1 MRKHRILAGIL
12 AVALVLSL
20 GGVNISAATG
30 SPMTNAAEVPVP
42 EGYCEQDYLKMYAFL
57 EIADADGVK
66 NGTKLNKNYD
76 PMDPTTWGTTN
87 ENYDPEDPMT
97 WGAGQNITW
106 DEVTTGEGED
116 EVTVRYLWIF
126 NAPASDLCGPL
137 DLSGCKFLQE
147 VYVQNNALTQVNVSD
162 SAIWELDCSGNRLT
176 ELNVSGCGYLMNLVC
191 GNNQLTALELADC
204 RRLATVDCSGN
215 QLTALN
221 LSATNALMTLNCE
234 NNRLSTLTFNSTGYP
249 IHVDCSGN
257 QLTEL
262 NTDTMQ
268 FTRYLDCSDN
278 QLTSLN
284 VRNCSMLETFSCQ
297 GNKLKEL
304 NFSSSGKYRALS
316 LTAIGGG
323 YVSYAMERKEDGA
336 TTYTVVAT
344 PVEGSVFQGWYTNRN
359 CTTLVTTNSTIDV
372 TEIAPA
378 DAKDYYA
385 KFDEGG
391 GEVEVPKGY
400 NVNDYL
406 KLRTFLEQTDEE
418 GVKNGFK
425 LNENYTPDDVTT
437 WGVYDEEVPY
447 WNSITWQDV
456 NGELRITVINFYDSD
471 LSGELDL
478 SDCTALERLDC
489 GLNNLIKLNVA
500 NATSLVTLDCNTNQ
514 LVSLNVSGC
523 VRLGGL
529 FSKDNQLTSLDVS
542 VCTELGQLDCGNNQ
556 LASLDLSNNS
566 SITWL
571 FVELNQLTA
580 LDVSNLT
587 QLTLLNCTDN
597 QLNSLDVSKCTNL
610 SMLYCSRNPLG
621 KLDVTKNTALSTL
634 WCLDNELTQLDVRS
648 CTGLMN
654 FICDGNRLTELDV
667 TRNTKLSTL
676 GCSGNLLGKIDVTPL
691 ESLQNFYCNDAGLT
705 ELDLS
710 KNSYLKY
717 LQCKDNQLTSLDLS
731 GNTILSSL
739 DCSNNQLTALDL
751 SNNTGLLKL
760 LCNGNPLSEIDV
772 THNVGLWELDVRDT
786 QITSLDLSQNIALY
800 GVSTDTVLK
809 ELDVTATEYIPVNR
823 LAAVG
828 NGFVGITA
836 STSKLG
842 WTYVLTAAAEEG
854 AKFTG
859 WYSDKECTKLI
870 TADETVTI
878 TVFDGYEEL
887 EAQDY
892 YAKFEGESVH
902 EHTPGAPVRE
912 KEVPATCTEDG
923 SYDEV
928 VYCTVCKE
936 EISRVSKTIPALG
949 HDFSVKG
956 ETVAP
961 TETEEGYTI
970 YQCSRCD
977 ATEHRDIVPATGHKC
992 PSQAFADLDTAQ
1004 WYHEYTDYVIGNNL
1018 MNGMGNHRFAPNGT
1032 TTRAMLVTTL
1042 YRLADSPE
1050 VGEGATF
1057 TDVAEG
1063 AWYADAIAWAQDVG
1077 IAKGITETRFA
1088 PNSNVTREQAA
1099 TFLYRFVT
1107 EYLKIESAESTDL
1120 SMYKDADKIS
1130 SYAKTAVAWATA
1142 KNLFEGFPNGTLQ
1155 PKDTLTRAQL
1165 AKLMTI
1171 LDQNF

>member
-12 AVALVLSL
+12 ALALVLSL

-30 SPMTNAAEVPVP
+30 SPMTDAAEVSVP
-42 EGYCEQDYLKMYAFL
+42 EGYCEQDYLKLYAFL
-57 EIADADGVK
+57 EMADANGVK
-66 NGTKLNKNYD
+66 NGTKLNENYD
-76 PMDPTTWGTTN
+76 PTDPTTWGTTN
-87 ENYDPEDPMT
+87 ENYDPEDPLT
-97 WGAGQNITW
+97 WGTGQNITW
-106 DEVTTGEGED
+106 QEVTTGEGED

-126 NAPASDLCGPL
+126 NAPASGLCGQL
-137 DLSGCKFLQE
+137 DLSGCKELQE
-147 VYVQNNALTQVNVSD
+147 VYVQNNTLTRVNVSD
-162 SAIWELDCSGNRLT
+162 SAIWKLDCSDNRLT
-176 ELNVSGCGYLMNLVC
+176 ELNVSGCGVLMNLVC

-204 RRLATVDCSGN
+204 NRLAIVDCSGN
-215 QLTALN
+215 QLTALDF
-221 LSATNALMTLNCE
+221 SATNALATLNCE
-234 NNRLSTLTFNSTGYP
+234 NNRLSVLTFNSMGYP
-249 IHVDCSGN
+249 THVDCSGN
-257 QLTEL
+257 QLTDL
-262 NTDTMQ
+262 ITDSMQ
-268 FTRYLDCSDN
+268 FTRDLDCSDN
-278 QLTSLN
+278 LLTRLN
-284 VRNCSMLETFSCQ
+284 VRNCGMLETFSCQ
-297 GNKLKEL
+297 GNQLMEL
-304 NFSSSGKYRALS
+304 NLSASGKHHALS
-316 LTAIGGG
+316 LTAIGEG
-323 YVSYAMERKEDGA
+323 YVGYAMERKEDGA
-336 TTYTVVAT
+336 TTYTAVAT
-344 PVEGSVFQGWYTNRN
+344 PVEGSVFQGWYTNRD

-378 DAKDYYA
+378 DARNYYA

-391 GEVEVPKGY
+391 GEIEVPKGY

-425 LNENYTPDDVTT
+425 LNEDYTPDDVTT
-437 WGVYDEEVPY
+437 WGVYDEETPY
-447 WNSITWQDV
+447 WNTITWQDV
-456 NGELRITVINFYDSD
+456 NGELRITAINFYDSD

-478 SDCTALERLDC
+478 SDCTALEQLDC
-489 GLNNLIKLNVA
+489 GYNNLLKLNAA

-523 VRLGGL
+523 VNLWGL
-529 FSKDNQLTSLDVS
+529 FANDNQLTSLDVS
-542 VCTELGQLDCGNNQ
+542 GCTELGQLDCESNQ
-556 LASLDLSNNS
+556 LTSLDLSNS
-566 SITWL
+566 SGITWL
-571 FVELNQLTA
+571 FVGLNQLTA

-587 QLTLLNCTDN
+587 QLALLSCTDN
-597 QLNSLDVSKCTNL
+597 QLNSLDVSKCTGL
-610 SMLYCSRNPLG
+610 SILYCSRNPLG
-621 KLDVTKNTALSTL
+621 KLDVSKNTQLQTL
-634 WCLDNELTQLDVRS
+634 WCLDNGLTQLDVRK
-648 CTGLMN
+648 CTGLMS
-654 FICDGNRLTELDV
+654 FICDGNQLTELDV

-676 GCSGNLLGKIDVTPL
+676 GCSGNPLGKIDVTLL

-710 KNSYLKY
+710 KNINLKY

-731 GNTILSSL
+731 RNIILSSL
-739 DCSNNQLTALDL
+739 DCGNNQLTALDL
-751 SNNTGLLKL
+751 SNNTGLLDL

-772 THNVGLWELDVRDT
+772 TPHVQLWEVDVRDT
-786 QITSLDLSQNIALY
+786 QITSLDLSQNTALY

-809 ELDVTATEYIPVNR
+809 ELDVTTAENMPVNR

-842 WTYVLTAAAEEG
+842 WTYVLTAAAQEG

-870 TADETVTI
+870 AADETI
-878 TVFDGYEEL
+878 TFNGGEEQK
-887 EAQDY
+887 AQDY
-892 YAKFEGESVH
+892 YAKFEGGSVH

-970 YQCSRCD
+970 YHCSRCD

-992 PSQAFADLDTAQ
+992 PSQAFADLDTTQ

-1050 VGEGATF
+1050 AGEGSTF

-1107 EYLKIESAESTDL
+1107 EYLKVESAESADL

-1165 AKLMTI
+1165 AKLLTI

>member
-12 AVALVLSL
+12 ALALVLSL

-30 SPMTNAAEVPVP
+30 SPMTDAAEVSVP
-42 EGYCEQDYLKMYAFL
+42 EGYCEQDYLKLYAFL
-57 EIADADGVK
+57 EMADANGVK
-66 NGTKLNKNYD
+66 NGTKLNENYD
-76 PMDPTTWGTTN
+76 PTDPTTWGTTN
-87 ENYDPEDPMT
+87 ENYDPEDPLT
-97 WGAGQNITW
+97 WGTGQNITW
-106 DEVTTGEGED
+106 QEVTTGEGED

-126 NAPASDLCGPL
+126 NAPASGLCGQL
-137 DLSGCKFLQE
+137 DLSGCKELQE
-147 VYVQNNALTQVNVSD
+147 VYVQNNTLTRVNVSD
-162 SAIWELDCSGNRLT
+162 SAIWKLDCSDNRLT
-176 ELNVSGCGYLMNLVC
+176 ELNVSGCGVLMNLVC

-204 RRLATVDCSGN
+204 NRLAIVDCSGN
-215 QLTALN
+215 QLTALDF
-221 LSATNALMTLNCE
+221 SATNALATLNCE
-234 NNRLSTLTFNSTGYP
+234 NNRLSVLTFNSMGYP
-249 IHVDCSGN
+249 THVDCSGN
-257 QLTEL
+257 QLTDL
-262 NTDTMQ
+262 ITDSMQ
-268 FTRYLDCSDN
+268 FTRDLDCSDN
-278 QLTSLN
+278 LLTRLN
-284 VRNCSMLETFSCQ
+284 VRNCGMLETFSCQ
-297 GNKLKEL
+297 GNQLMEL
-304 NFSSSGKYRALS
+304 NLSASGKHHALS
-316 LTAIGGG
+316 LTAIGEG
-323 YVSYAMERKEDGA
+323 YVGYAMERKEDGA
-336 TTYTVVAT
+336 TTYTAVAT
-344 PVEGSVFQGWYTNRN
+344 PVEGSVFQGWYTNRD

-378 DAKDYYA
+378 DARNYYA

-391 GEVEVPKGY
+391 GEIEVPKGY

-406 KLRTFLEQTDEE
+406 KLRTVLEQTDEE

-425 LNENYTPDDVTT
+425 LNEDYTPDDVTT
-437 WGVYDEEVPY
+437 WGVYDEETPY
-447 WNSITWQDV
+447 WNTITWQDV
-456 NGELRITVINFYDSD
+456 NGELRITAINFYDSD

-478 SDCTALERLDC
+478 SDCTALEQLDC
-489 GLNNLIKLNVA
+489 GYNNLLKLNAA

-523 VRLGGL
+523 VNLWGL
-529 FSKDNQLTSLDVS
+529 FANDNQLTSLDVS
-542 VCTELGQLDCGNNQ
+542 GCTELGQLDCESNQ
-556 LASLDLSNNS
+556 LTSLDLSNS
-566 SITWL
+566 SGITWL
-571 FVELNQLTA
+571 FVGLNQLTA

-587 QLTLLNCTDN
+587 QLALLSCTDN
-597 QLNSLDVSKCTNL
+597 QLNSLDVSKCTGL
-610 SMLYCSRNPLG
+610 SILYCSRNPLG
-621 KLDVTKNTALSTL
+621 KLDVSKNTQLQTL
-634 WCLDNELTQLDVRS
+634 WCLDNGLTQLDVRK
-648 CTGLMN
+648 CTGLMS
-654 FICDGNRLTELDV
+654 FICDGNQLTELDV

-676 GCSGNLLGKIDVTPL
+676 GCSGNPLGKIDVTLL

-710 KNSYLKY
+710 KNINLKY

-731 GNTILSSL
+731 RNIILSSL
-739 DCSNNQLTALDL
+739 DCGNNQLTALDL

-786 QITSLDLSQNIALY
+786 QITSLDLSQNTALY

-842 WTYVLTAAAEEG
+842 WTYVLTAAAGEG

-870 TADETVTI
+870 TADETVT
-878 TVFDGYEEL
+878 FNGGEEQK
-887 EAQDY
+887 AQDY
-892 YAKFEGESVH
+892 YAKFEGGSVH

-970 YQCSRCD
+970 YHCSRCD

-992 PSQAFADLDTAQ
+992 PSQAFADLDTTQ

-1050 VGEGATF
+1050 AGEGSTF

-1107 EYLKIESAESTDL
+1107 EYLKVESAESADL

-1165 AKLMTI
+1165 AKLLTI

>member
-1 MRKHRILAGIL
+1 M
-12 AVALVLSL
+12 
-20 GGVNISAATG
+20 
-30 SPMTNAAEVPVP
+30 
-42 EGYCEQDYLKMYAFL
+42 
-57 EIADADGVK
+57 
-66 NGTKLNKNYD
+66 
-76 PMDPTTWGTTN
+76 
-87 ENYDPEDPMT
+87 
-97 WGAGQNITW
+97 
-106 DEVTTGEGED
+106 
-116 EVTVRYLWIF
+116 
-126 NAPASDLCGPL
+126 
-137 DLSGCKFLQE
+137 
-147 VYVQNNALTQVNVSD
+147 
-162 SAIWELDCSGNRLT
+162 
-176 ELNVSGCGYLMNLVC
+176 
-191 GNNQLTALELADC
+191 TALDF
-204 RRLATVDCSGN
+204 
-215 QLTALN
+215 
-221 LSATNALMTLNCE
+221 SATNALATLNCE
-234 NNRLSTLTFNSTGYP
+234 NNRLSVLTFNSMGYP
-249 IHVDCSGN
+249 THVDCSGN
-257 QLTEL
+257 QLTDL
-262 NTDTMQ
+262 ITDSMQ
-268 FTRYLDCSDN
+268 FTRDLDCSDN
-278 QLTSLN
+278 LLTRLN
-284 VRNCSMLETFSCQ
+284 VRNCGMLETFSCQ
-297 GNKLKEL
+297 GNQLMEL
-304 NFSSSGKYRALS
+304 NLSASGKHHALS
-316 LTAIGGG
+316 LTAIGEG
-323 YVSYAMERKEDGA
+323 YVGYAMERKEDGA
-336 TTYTVVAT
+336 TTYTAVAT
-344 PVEGSVFQGWYTNRN
+344 PVEGSVFQGWYTNRD

-378 DAKDYYA
+378 DARNYYA

-391 GEVEVPKGY
+391 GEIEVPKGY

-425 LNENYTPDDVTT
+425 LNEDYTPDDVTT
-437 WGVYDEEVPY
+437 WGVYDEETPY
-447 WNSITWQDV
+447 WNTITWQDV
-456 NGELRITVINFYDSD
+456 NGELRITAINFYDSD

-478 SDCTALERLDC
+478 SDCTALEQLDC
-489 GLNNLIKLNVA
+489 GYNNLLKLNAA

-523 VRLGGL
+523 VNLWGL
-529 FSKDNQLTSLDVS
+529 FANDNQLTSLDVS
-542 VCTELGQLDCGNNQ
+542 GCTELGQLDCESNQ
-556 LASLDLSNNS
+556 LTSLDLSNS
-566 SITWL
+566 SGITWL
-571 FVELNQLTA
+571 FVGLNQLTA

-587 QLTLLNCTDN
+587 QLALLSCTDN
-597 QLNSLDVSKCTNL
+597 QLNSLDVSKCTGL
-610 SMLYCSRNPLG
+610 SILYCSRNPLG
-621 KLDVTKNTALSTL
+621 KLDVSKNTQLQTL
-634 WCLDNELTQLDVRS
+634 WCLDNGLTQLDVRK
-648 CTGLMN
+648 CTGLMS
-654 FICDGNRLTELDV
+654 FICDGNQLTELDV

-731 GNTILSSL
+731 HNTILSSL
-739 DCSNNQLTALDL
+739 DCGNNQLTALDL

-786 QITSLDLSQNIALY
+786 QITSLDLSQNTALY

-809 ELDVTATEYIPVNR
+809 ELDVTTAENMPVNR

-828 NGFVGITA
+828 NGFVGIT
-836 STSKLG
+836 STDGEFG
-842 WTYVLTAAAEEG
+842 WSYVLTAAAQEG

-870 TADETVTI
+870 AADETI
-878 TVFDGYEEL
+878 TFNGGEEQK
-887 EAQDY
+887 AQDY
-892 YAKFEGESVH
+892 YAKFEGGSVH

-970 YQCSRCD
+970 YHCSRCD

-992 PSQAFADLDTAQ
+992 PSQAFADLDTTQ

-1050 VGEGATF
+1050 AGEGSTF

-1165 AKLMTI
+1165 AKLLTI

>member
-12 AVALVLSL
+12 ALALVLSL

-30 SPMTNAAEVPVP
+30 SPMTDAAEVSVP
-42 EGYCEQDYLKMYAFL
+42 EGYCEQDYLKLYAFL
-57 EIADADGVK
+57 EMADANGVK
-66 NGTKLNKNYD
+66 NGTKLNENYD
-76 PMDPTTWGTTN
+76 PTDPTTWGTTN
-87 ENYDPEDPMT
+87 ENYDPEDPLT
-97 WGAGQNITW
+97 WGTGQNITW
-106 DEVTTGEGED
+106 QEVTTGEGED

-126 NAPASDLCGPL
+126 NAPASGLCGQL
-137 DLSGCKFLQE
+137 DLSGCKELQE
-147 VYVQNNALTQVNVSD
+147 VYVQNNTLTRVNVSD
-162 SAIWELDCSGNRLT
+162 SAIWKLDCSDNRLT
-176 ELNVSGCGYLMNLVC
+176 ELNVSGCGVLMNLVC

-204 RRLATVDCSGN
+204 NRLAIVDCSGN
-215 QLTALN
+215 QLTALDF
-221 LSATNALMTLNCE
+221 SATNALATLNCE
-234 NNRLSTLTFNSTGYP
+234 NNRLSVLTFNSMGYP
-249 IHVDCSGN
+249 THVDCSGN
-257 QLTEL
+257 QLTDL
-262 NTDTMQ
+262 ITDSMQ
-268 FTRYLDCSDN
+268 FTRDLDCSDN
-278 QLTSLN
+278 LLTRLN
-284 VRNCSMLETFSCQ
+284 VRNCGMLETFSCQ
-297 GNKLKEL
+297 GNQLMEL
-304 NFSSSGKYRALS
+304 NLSASGKHHALS
-316 LTAIGGG
+316 LTAIGEG
-323 YVSYAMERKEDGA
+323 YVGYAMERKEDGA
-336 TTYTVVAT
+336 TTYTAVAT
-344 PVEGSVFQGWYTNRN
+344 PVEGSVFQGWYTNRD

-378 DAKDYYA
+378 DARNYYA

-391 GEVEVPKGY
+391 GEIEVPKGY

-425 LNENYTPDDVTT
+425 LNEDYTPDDVTT
-437 WGVYDEEVPY
+437 WGVYDEETPY
-447 WNSITWQDV
+447 WNTITWQDV
-456 NGELRITVINFYDSD
+456 NGELRITAINFYDSD

-478 SDCTALERLDC
+478 SDCTALEQLDC
-489 GLNNLIKLNVA
+489 GYNNLLKLNAA

-523 VRLGGL
+523 VNLWGL
-529 FSKDNQLTSLDVS
+529 FANDNQLTSLDVS
-542 VCTELGQLDCGNNQ
+542 GCTELGQLDCESNQ
-556 LASLDLSNNS
+556 LTSLDLSNS
-566 SITWL
+566 SGITWL
-571 FVELNQLTA
+571 FVGLNQLTA

-587 QLTLLNCTDN
+587 QLALLSCTDN
-597 QLNSLDVSKCTNL
+597 QLNSLDVSKCTGL
-610 SMLYCSRNPLG
+610 SILYCSRNPLG
-621 KLDVTKNTALSTL
+621 KLDVSKNTQLQTL
-634 WCLDNELTQLDVRS
+634 WCLDNGLTQLDVRK
-648 CTGLMN
+648 CTGLMS
-654 FICDGNRLTELDV
+654 FICDGNQLTELDV

-731 GNTILSSL
+731 RNIILSSL
-739 DCSNNQLTALDL
+739 DCGNNQLTALDL

-786 QITSLDLSQNIALY
+786 QITSLDLSQNTALY

-842 WTYVLTAAAEEG
+842 WTYVLTAAAGEG

-887 EAQDY
+887 ESQDY
-892 YAKFEGESVH
+892 YAKFEGGSVH

-970 YQCSRCD
+970 YHCSRCD

-992 PSQAFADLDTAQ
+992 PSQAFADLDTTQ

-1050 VGEGATF
+1050 AGEGSTF

-1107 EYLKIESAESTDL
+1107 EYLKVESAESADL

-1165 AKLMTI
+1165 AKLLTI

>member
-12 AVALVLSL
+12 ALALVLSL

-30 SPMTNAAEVPVP
+30 SPMTDAAEVSVP
-42 EGYCEQDYLKMYAFL
+42 EGYCEQDYLKLYAFL
-57 EIADADGVK
+57 EMADANGVK
-66 NGTKLNKNYD
+66 NGTKLNENYD
-76 PMDPTTWGTTN
+76 PTDPTTWGTTN
-87 ENYDPEDPMT
+87 ENYDPEDPLT
-97 WGAGQNITW
+97 WGTGQNITW
-106 DEVTTGEGED
+106 QEVTTGEGED

-126 NAPASDLCGPL
+126 NAPASGLCGQL
-137 DLSGCKFLQE
+137 DLSGCKELQE
-147 VYVQNNALTQVNVSD
+147 VYVQNNTLTRVNVSD
-162 SAIWELDCSGNRLT
+162 SAIWKLDCSDNRLT
-176 ELNVSGCGYLMNLVC
+176 ELNVSGCGVLMNLVC

-204 RRLATVDCSGN
+204 NRLAIVDCSGN
-215 QLTALN
+215 QLTALDF
-221 LSATNALMTLNCE
+221 SATNALATLNCE
-234 NNRLSTLTFNSTGYP
+234 NNRLSVLTFNSMGYP
-249 IHVDCSGN
+249 THVDCSGN
-257 QLTEL
+257 QLTDL
-262 NTDTMQ
+262 ITDSMQ
-268 FTRYLDCSDN
+268 FTRDLDCSDN
-278 QLTSLN
+278 LLTRLN
-284 VRNCSMLETFSCQ
+284 VRNCGMLETFSCQ
-297 GNKLKEL
+297 GNQLMEL
-304 NFSSSGKYRALS
+304 NLSASGKHHALS
-316 LTAIGGG
+316 LTAIGEG
-323 YVSYAMERKEDGA
+323 YVGYAMERKEDGA
-336 TTYTVVAT
+336 TTYTAVAT
-344 PVEGSVFQGWYTNRN
+344 PVEGSVFQGWYTNRD

-378 DAKDYYA
+378 DARNYYA

-391 GEVEVPKGY
+391 GEIEVPKGY

-425 LNENYTPDDVTT
+425 LNEDYTPDDVTT
-437 WGVYDEEVPY
+437 WGVYDEETPY
-447 WNSITWQDV
+447 WNTITWQDV
-456 NGELRITVINFYDSD
+456 NGELRITAINFYDSD

-478 SDCTALERLDC
+478 SDCTALEQLDC
-489 GLNNLIKLNVA
+489 GYNNLLKLNAA

-523 VRLGGL
+523 VNLWGL
-529 FSKDNQLTSLDVS
+529 FANDNQLTSLDVS
-542 VCTELGQLDCGNNQ
+542 GCTELGQLDCESNQ
-556 LASLDLSNNS
+556 LTSLDLSNS
-566 SITWL
+566 SGITWL
-571 FVELNQLTA
+571 FVGLNQLTA

-587 QLTLLNCTDN
+587 QLALLSCTDN
-597 QLNSLDVSKCTNL
+597 QLNSLDVSKCTGL
-610 SMLYCSRNPLG
+610 SILYCSRNPLG
-621 KLDVTKNTALSTL
+621 KLDVSKNTQLQTL
-634 WCLDNELTQLDVRS
+634 WCLDNGLTQLDVRK
-648 CTGLMN
+648 CTGLMS
-654 FICDGNRLTELDV
+654 FICDGNQLTELDV

-731 GNTILSSL
+731 HNTILSSL
-739 DCSNNQLTALDL
+739 DCGNNQLTALDL
-751 SNNTGLLKL
+751 SNNTGLLDL

-772 THNVGLWELDVRDT
+772 TPHVQLWEVDVRDT
-786 QITSLDLSQNIALY
+786 QITSLDLSQNTALY

-809 ELDVTATEYIPVNR
+809 ELDVTTAENMPVNR

-828 NGFVGITA
+828 NGFVGIT
-836 STSKLG
+836 STDGEFG
-842 WTYVLTAAAEEG
+842 WSYVLTAAAQEG

-870 TADETVTI
+870 AADETI
-878 TVFDGYEEL
+878 TFNGGEEQK
-887 EAQDY
+887 AQDY
-892 YAKFEGESVH
+892 YAKFEGGSVH

-970 YQCSRCD
+970 YHCSRCD

-992 PSQAFADLDTAQ
+992 PSQAFADLDTTQ

-1050 VGEGATF
+1050 AGEGSTF

-1107 EYLKIESAESTDL
+1107 EYLKVESAESADL

-1165 AKLMTI
+1165 AKLLTI

>member
-437 WGVYDEEVPY
+437 WGVYDEETPY

-542 VCTELGQLDCGNNQ
+542 GCTELGQLD
-556 LASLDLSNNS
+556 
-566 SITWL
+566 
-571 FVELNQLTA
+571 
-580 LDVSNLT
+580 
-587 QLTLLNCTDN
+587 
-597 QLNSLDVSKCTNL
+597 
-610 SMLYCSRNPLG
+610 
-621 KLDVTKNTALSTL
+621 
-634 WCLDNELTQLDVRS
+634 
-648 CTGLMN
+648 
-654 FICDGNRLTELDV
+654 
-667 TRNTKLSTL
+667 
-676 GCSGNLLGKIDVTPL
+676 
-691 ESLQNFYCNDAGLT
+691 
-705 ELDLS
+705 
-710 KNSYLKY
+710 
-717 LQCKDNQLTSLDLS
+717 
-731 GNTILSSL
+731 
-739 DCSNNQLTALDL
+739 
-751 SNNTGLLKL
+751 
-760 LCNGNPLSEIDV
+760 
-772 THNVGLWELDVRDT
+772 
-786 QITSLDLSQNIALY
+786 
-800 GVSTDTVLK
+800 
-809 ELDVTATEYIPVNR
+809 
-823 LAAVG
+823 
-828 NGFVGITA
+828 
-836 STSKLG
+836 
-842 WTYVLTAAAEEG
+842 
-854 AKFTG
+854 
-859 WYSDKECTKLI
+859 
-870 TADETVTI
+870 
-878 TVFDGYEEL
+878 
-887 EAQDY
+887 
-892 YAKFEGESVH
+892 
-902 EHTPGAPVRE
+902 
-912 KEVPATCTEDG
+912 
-923 SYDEV
+923 
-928 VYCTVCKE
+928 
-936 EISRVSKTIPALG
+936 
-949 HDFSVKG
+949 
-956 ETVAP
+956 
-961 TETEEGYTI
+961 
-970 YQCSRCD
+970 
-977 ATEHRDIVPATGHKC
+977 
-992 PSQAFADLDTAQ
+992 
-1004 WYHEYTDYVIGNNL
+1004 
-1018 MNGMGNHRFAPNGT
+1018 
-1032 TTRAMLVTTL
+1032 
-1042 YRLADSPE
+1042 
-1050 VGEGATF
+1050 
-1057 TDVAEG
+1057 
-1063 AWYADAIAWAQDVG
+1063 
-1077 IAKGITETRFA
+1077 
-1088 PNSNVTREQAA
+1088 
-1099 TFLYRFVT
+1099 
-1107 EYLKIESAESTDL
+1107 
-1120 SMYKDADKIS
+1120 
-1130 SYAKTAVAWATA
+1130 
-1142 KNLFEGFPNGTLQ
+1142 
-1155 PKDTLTRAQL
+1155 
-1165 AKLMTI
+1165 
-1171 LDQNF
+1171 

>member
-12 AVALVLSL
+12 ALALVLSL

-30 SPMTNAAEVPVP
+30 SPMTDAAEVSVP
-42 EGYCEQDYLKMYAFL
+42 EGYCEQDYLKLYAFL
-57 EIADADGVK
+57 EMADANGVK
-66 NGTKLNKNYD
+66 NGTKLNENYD
-76 PMDPTTWGTTN
+76 PTDPTTWGTTN
-87 ENYDPEDPMT
+87 ENYDPEDPLT
-97 WGAGQNITW
+97 WGTGQNITW
-106 DEVTTGEGED
+106 QEVTTGEGED

-126 NAPASDLCGPL
+126 NAPASGLCGQL
-137 DLSGCKFLQE
+137 DLSGCKELQE
-147 VYVQNNALTQVNVSD
+147 VYVQNNTLTRVNVSD
-162 SAIWELDCSGNRLT
+162 SAIWKLDCSDNRLT
-176 ELNVSGCGYLMNLVC
+176 ELNVSGCGVLMNLVC

-204 RRLATVDCSGN
+204 NRLAIVDCSGN
-215 QLTALN
+215 QLTALDF
-221 LSATNALMTLNCE
+221 SATNALATLNCE
-234 NNRLSTLTFNSTGYP
+234 NNRLSVLTFNSMGYP
-249 IHVDCSGN
+249 THVDCSGN
-257 QLTEL
+257 QLTDL
-262 NTDTMQ
+262 ITDSMQ
-268 FTRYLDCSDN
+268 FTRDLDCSDN
-278 QLTSLN
+278 LLTRLN
-284 VRNCSMLETFSCQ
+284 VRNCGMLETFSCQ
-297 GNKLKEL
+297 GNQLMEL
-304 NFSSSGKYRALS
+304 NLSASGKHHALS
-316 LTAIGGG
+316 LTAIGEG
-323 YVSYAMERKEDGA
+323 YVGYAMERKEDGA
-336 TTYTVVAT
+336 TTYTAVAT
-344 PVEGSVFQGWYTNRN
+344 PVEGSVFQGWYTNRD

-378 DAKDYYA
+378 DARNYYA

-391 GEVEVPKGY
+391 GEIEVPKGY

-425 LNENYTPDDVTT
+425 LNEDYTPDDVTT
-437 WGVYDEEVPY
+437 WGVYDEETPY
-447 WNSITWQDV
+447 WNTITWQDV
-456 NGELRITVINFYDSD
+456 NGELRITAINFYDSD

-478 SDCTALERLDC
+478 SDCTALEQLDC
-489 GLNNLIKLNVA
+489 GYNNLLKLNAA

-523 VRLGGL
+523 VNLWGL
-529 FSKDNQLTSLDVS
+529 FANDNQLTSLDVS
-542 VCTELGQLDCGNNQ
+542 GCTELGQLDCESNQ
-556 LASLDLSNNS
+556 LTSLDLSNS
-566 SITWL
+566 SGITWL
-571 FVELNQLTA
+571 FVGLNQLTA

-587 QLTLLNCTDN
+587 QLALLSCTDN
-597 QLNSLDVSKCTNL
+597 QLNSLDVSKCTGL
-610 SMLYCSRNPLG
+610 SILYCSRNPLG
-621 KLDVTKNTALSTL
+621 KLDVSKNTQLQTL
-634 WCLDNELTQLDVRS
+634 WCLDNGLTQLDVRK
-648 CTGLMN
+648 CTGLMS
-654 FICDGNRLTELDV
+654 FICDGNQLTELDV

-731 GNTILSSL
+731 HNTILSSL
-739 DCSNNQLTALDL
+739 DCGNNQLTALDL

-786 QITSLDLSQNIALY
+786 QITSLDLSQNTALY

-809 ELDVTATEYIPVNR
+809 ELDVTTAENMPVNR

-828 NGFVGITA
+828 NGFVGIT
-836 STSKLG
+836 STDGEFG
-842 WTYVLTAAAEEG
+842 WSYVLTAAAQEG

-870 TADETVTI
+870 AADETI
-878 TVFDGYEEL
+878 TFNGGEEQK
-887 EAQDY
+887 AQDY
-892 YAKFEGESVH
+892 YAKFEGGSVH

-970 YQCSRCD
+970 YHCSRCD

-992 PSQAFADLDTAQ
+992 PSQAFADLDTTQ

-1050 VGEGATF
+1050 AGEGSTF

-1107 EYLKIESAESTDL
+1107 EYLKVESAESADL

-1165 AKLMTI
+1165 AKLLTI

>member
-12 AVALVLSL
+12 ALALVLSL

-30 SPMTNAAEVPVP
+30 SPMTDAAEVSVP
-42 EGYCEQDYLKMYAFL
+42 EGYCEQDYLKLYAFL
-57 EIADADGVK
+57 EMADANGVK
-66 NGTKLNKNYD
+66 NGTKLNENYD
-76 PMDPTTWGTTN
+76 PTDPTTWGTTN
-87 ENYDPEDPMT
+87 ENYDPEDPLT
-97 WGAGQNITW
+97 WGTGQNITW
-106 DEVTTGEGED
+106 QEVTTGEGED

-126 NAPASDLCGPL
+126 NAPASGLCGQL
-137 DLSGCKFLQE
+137 DLSGCKELQE
-147 VYVQNNALTQVNVSD
+147 VYVQNNTLTRVNVSD
-162 SAIWELDCSGNRLT
+162 SAIWKLDCSDNRLT
-176 ELNVSGCGYLMNLVC
+176 ELNVSGCGVLMNLVC

-204 RRLATVDCSGN
+204 NRLAIVDCSGN
-215 QLTALN
+215 QLTALDF
-221 LSATNALMTLNCE
+221 SATNALATLNCE
-234 NNRLSTLTFNSTGYP
+234 NNRLSVLTFNSMGYP
-249 IHVDCSGN
+249 THVDCSGN
-257 QLTEL
+257 QLTDL
-262 NTDTMQ
+262 ITDSMQ
-268 FTRYLDCSDN
+268 FTRDLDCSDN
-278 QLTSLN
+278 LLTRLN
-284 VRNCSMLETFSCQ
+284 VRNCGMLETFSCQ
-297 GNKLKEL
+297 GNQLMEL
-304 NFSSSGKYRALS
+304 NLSASGKHHALS
-316 LTAIGGG
+316 LTAIGEG
-323 YVSYAMERKEDGA
+323 YVGYAMERKEDGA
-336 TTYTVVAT
+336 TTYTAVAT
-344 PVEGSVFQGWYTNRN
+344 PVEGSVFQGWYTNRD

-378 DAKDYYA
+378 DARNYYA

-391 GEVEVPKGY
+391 GEIEVPKGY

-425 LNENYTPDDVTT
+425 LNEDYTPDDVTT
-437 WGVYDEEVPY
+437 WGVYDEETPY
-447 WNSITWQDV
+447 WNTITWQDV
-456 NGELRITVINFYDSD
+456 NGELRITAINFYDSD

-478 SDCTALERLDC
+478 SDCTALEQLDC
-489 GLNNLIKLNVA
+489 GYNNLLKLNAA

-523 VRLGGL
+523 VNLWGL
-529 FSKDNQLTSLDVS
+529 FANDNQLTSLDVS
-542 VCTELGQLDCGNNQ
+542 GCTELGQLDCESNQ
-556 LASLDLSNNS
+556 LTSLDLSNS
-566 SITWL
+566 SGITWL
-571 FVELNQLTA
+571 FVGLNQLTA

-587 QLTLLNCTDN
+587 QLALLSCTDN
-597 QLNSLDVSKCTNL
+597 QLNSLDVSKCTGL
-610 SMLYCSRNPLG
+610 SILYCSRNPLG
-621 KLDVTKNTALSTL
+621 KLDVSKNTQLQTL
-634 WCLDNELTQLDVRS
+634 WCLDNGLTQLDVRK
-648 CTGLMN
+648 CTGLMS
-654 FICDGNRLTELDV
+654 FICDGNQLTELDV

-676 GCSGNLLGKIDVTPL
+676 GCSGNPLGKIDVTLL

-731 GNTILSSL
+731 HNTILSSL
-739 DCSNNQLTALDL
+739 DCGNNQLTALDL
-751 SNNTGLLKL
+751 SNNTGLLDL

-772 THNVGLWELDVRDT
+772 TPHVQLWEVDVRDT
-786 QITSLDLSQNIALY
+786 QITSLDLSQNTALY

-809 ELDVTATEYIPVNR
+809 ELDVTTAENMPVNR

-842 WTYVLTAAAEEG
+842 WTYVLTAAAGEG

-870 TADETVTI
+870 AADETI
-878 TVFDGYEEL
+878 TFNGGEEQK
-887 EAQDY
+887 AQDY
-892 YAKFEGESVH
+892 YAKFEGGSVH

-970 YQCSRCD
+970 YHCSRCD

-992 PSQAFADLDTAQ
+992 PSQAFADLDTTQ

-1050 VGEGATF
+1050 AGEGSTF

-1107 EYLKIESAESTDL
+1107 EYLKVESAESADL

-1165 AKLMTI
+1165 AKLLTI

>member
-12 AVALVLSL
+12 ALALVLSL

-30 SPMTNAAEVPVP
+30 SPMTDAAEVSVP
-42 EGYCEQDYLKMYAFL
+42 EGYCEQDYLKLYAFL
-57 EIADADGVK
+57 EMADANGVK
-66 NGTKLNKNYD
+66 NGTKLNENYD
-76 PMDPTTWGTTN
+76 PTDPTTWGTTN
-87 ENYDPEDPMT
+87 ENYDPEDPLT
-97 WGAGQNITW
+97 WGTGQNITW
-106 DEVTTGEGED
+106 QEVTTGEGED

-126 NAPASDLCGPL
+126 NAPASGLCGQL
-137 DLSGCKFLQE
+137 DLSGCKELQE
-147 VYVQNNALTQVNVSD
+147 VYVQNNTLTRVNVSD
-162 SAIWELDCSGNRLT
+162 SAIWKLDCSDNRLT
-176 ELNVSGCGYLMNLVC
+176 ELNVSGCGVLMNLVC

-204 RRLATVDCSGN
+204 NRLAIVDCSGN
-215 QLTALN
+215 QLTALDF
-221 LSATNALMTLNCE
+221 SATNALATLNCE
-234 NNRLSTLTFNSTGYP
+234 NNRLSVLTFNSMGYP
-249 IHVDCSGN
+249 THVDCSGN
-257 QLTEL
+257 QLTDL
-262 NTDTMQ
+262 ITDSMQ
-268 FTRYLDCSDN
+268 FTRDLDCSDN
-278 QLTSLN
+278 LLTRLN
-284 VRNCSMLETFSCQ
+284 VRNCGMLETFSCQ
-297 GNKLKEL
+297 GNQLMEL
-304 NFSSSGKYRALS
+304 NLSASGKHHALS
-316 LTAIGGG
+316 LTAIGEG
-323 YVSYAMERKEDGA
+323 YVGYAMERKEDGA
-336 TTYTVVAT
+336 TTYTAVAT
-344 PVEGSVFQGWYTNRN
+344 PVEGSVFQGWYTNRD

-378 DAKDYYA
+378 DARNYYA

-391 GEVEVPKGY
+391 GEIEVPKGY

-425 LNENYTPDDVTT
+425 LNEDYTPDDVTT
-437 WGVYDEEVPY
+437 WGVYDEETPY
-447 WNSITWQDV
+447 WNTITWQDV
-456 NGELRITVINFYDSD
+456 NGELRITAINFYDSD

-478 SDCTALERLDC
+478 SDCTALEQLDC
-489 GLNNLIKLNVA
+489 GYNNLLKLNAA

-523 VRLGGL
+523 VNLWGL
-529 FSKDNQLTSLDVS
+529 FANDNQLTSLDVS
-542 VCTELGQLDCGNNQ
+542 GCTELGQLDCESNQ
-556 LASLDLSNNS
+556 LTSLDLSNS
-566 SITWL
+566 SGITWL
-571 FVELNQLTA
+571 FVGLNQLTA

-587 QLTLLNCTDN
+587 QLALLSCTDN
-597 QLNSLDVSKCTNL
+597 QLNSLDVSKCTGL
-610 SMLYCSRNPLG
+610 SILYCSRNPLG
-621 KLDVTKNTALSTL
+621 KLDVSKNTQLQTL
-634 WCLDNELTQLDVRS
+634 WCLDNGLTQLDVRK
-648 CTGLMN
+648 CTGLMS
-654 FICDGNRLTELDV
+654 FICDGNQLTELDV

-676 GCSGNLLGKIDVTPL
+676 GCSGNPLGKIDVTLL

-731 GNTILSSL
+731 HNTILSSL
-739 DCSNNQLTALDL
+739 DCGNNQLTALDL

-786 QITSLDLSQNIALY
+786 QITSLDLSQNTALY

-809 ELDVTATEYIPVNR
+809 ELDVTTAENMPVNR

-828 NGFVGITA
+828 NGFVGIT
-836 STSKLG
+836 STDGEFG
-842 WTYVLTAAAEEG
+842 WSYVLTAAAQEG

-870 TADETVTI
+870 AADETI
-878 TVFDGYEEL
+878 TFNGGEEQK
-887 EAQDY
+887 AQDY
-892 YAKFEGESVH
+892 YAKFEGGSVH

-970 YQCSRCD
+970 YHCSRCD

-992 PSQAFADLDTAQ
+992 PSQAFADLDTTQ

-1050 VGEGATF
+1050 AGEGSTF

-1107 EYLKIESAESTDL
+1107 EYLKVESAESADL

-1165 AKLMTI
+1165 AKLLTI

>member
-12 AVALVLSL
+12 ALALVLSL

-30 SPMTNAAEVPVP
+30 SPMTDAAEVSVP
-42 EGYCEQDYLKMYAFL
+42 EGYCEQDYLKLYAFL
-57 EIADADGVK
+57 EMADANGVK
-66 NGTKLNKNYD
+66 NGTKLNENYD
-76 PMDPTTWGTTN
+76 PTDPTTWGTTN
-87 ENYDPEDPMT
+87 ENYDPEDPLT
-97 WGAGQNITW
+97 WGTGQNITW
-106 DEVTTGEGED
+106 QEVTTGEGED

-126 NAPASDLCGPL
+126 NAPASGLCGQL
-137 DLSGCKFLQE
+137 DLSGCKELQE
-147 VYVQNNALTQVNVSD
+147 VYVQNNTLTRVNVSD
-162 SAIWELDCSGNRLT
+162 SAIWKLDCSDNRLT
-176 ELNVSGCGYLMNLVC
+176 ELNVSGCGVLMNLVC

-204 RRLATVDCSGN
+204 NRLAIVDCSGN
-215 QLTALN
+215 QLTALDF
-221 LSATNALMTLNCE
+221 SATNALATLNCE
-234 NNRLSTLTFNSTGYP
+234 NNRLSVLTFNSMGYP
-249 IHVDCSGN
+249 THVDCSGN
-257 QLTEL
+257 QLTDL
-262 NTDTMQ
+262 ITDSMQ
-268 FTRYLDCSDN
+268 FTRDLDCSDN
-278 QLTSLN
+278 LLTRLN
-284 VRNCSMLETFSCQ
+284 VRNCGMLETFSCQ
-297 GNKLKEL
+297 GNQLMEL
-304 NFSSSGKYRALS
+304 NLSASGKHHALS
-316 LTAIGGG
+316 LTAIGEG
-323 YVSYAMERKEDGA
+323 YVGYAMERKEDGA
-336 TTYTVVAT
+336 TTYTAVAT
-344 PVEGSVFQGWYTNRN
+344 PVEGSVFQGWYTNRD

-378 DAKDYYA
+378 DARNYYA

-391 GEVEVPKGY
+391 GEIEVPKGY

-425 LNENYTPDDVTT
+425 LNEDYTPDDVTT
-437 WGVYDEEVPY
+437 WGVYDEETPY
-447 WNSITWQDV
+447 WNTITWQDV
-456 NGELRITVINFYDSD
+456 NGELRITAINFYDSD

-478 SDCTALERLDC
+478 SDCTALEQLDC
-489 GLNNLIKLNVA
+489 GYNNLLKLNAA

-514 LVSLNVSGC
+514 LVSLNVAGC
-523 VRLGGL
+523 VNLWGL
-529 FSKDNQLTSLDVS
+529 FANDNQLTSLDVS
-542 VCTELGQLDCGNNQ
+542 GCTELGQLDCESNQ
-556 LASLDLSNNS
+556 LTSLDLSNS
-566 SITWL
+566 SGITWL
-571 FVELNQLTA
+571 FVGLNQLTA

-587 QLTLLNCTDN
+587 QLALLSCTDN
-597 QLNSLDVSKCTNL
+597 QLNSLDVSKCTGL
-610 SMLYCSRNPLG
+610 SILYCSRNPLG
-621 KLDVTKNTALSTL
+621 KLDVSKNTQLQTL
-634 WCLDNELTQLDVRS
+634 WCLDNGLTQLDVRK
-648 CTGLMN
+648 CTGLMS
-654 FICDGNRLTELDV
+654 FICDGNQLTELDV

-676 GCSGNLLGKIDVTPL
+676 GCSGNPLGKIDVTLL

-710 KNSYLKY
+710 KNINLKY

-731 GNTILSSL
+731 RNIILSSL
-739 DCSNNQLTALDL
+739 DCGNNQLTALDL
-751 SNNTGLLKL
+751 SNNTGLLDL

-772 THNVGLWELDVRDT
+772 TPHVQLWEVDVRDT
-786 QITSLDLSQNIALY
+786 QITSLDLSQNTALY

-809 ELDVTATEYIPVNR
+809 ELDVTTAENMPVNR

-828 NGFVGITA
+828 NGFVGIT
-836 STSKLG
+836 STDGEFG
-842 WTYVLTAAAEEG
+842 WSYVLTAAAQEG

-870 TADETVTI
+870 AADETI
-878 TVFDGYEEL
+878 TFNGGEEQK
-887 EAQDY
+887 AQDY
-892 YAKFEGESVH
+892 YAKFEGGSVH

-970 YQCSRCD
+970 YHCSRCD

-992 PSQAFADLDTAQ
+992 PSQAFADLDTTQ

-1050 VGEGATF
+1050 AGEGSTF

-1107 EYLKIESAESTDL
+1107 EYLKVESAESADL

-1165 AKLMTI
+1165 AKLLTI

>member
-12 AVALVLSL
+12 ALALVLSL

-30 SPMTNAAEVPVP
+30 SPMTDAAEVSVP
-42 EGYCEQDYLKMYAFL
+42 EGYCEQDYLKLYAFL
-57 EIADADGVK
+57 EMADANGVK
-66 NGTKLNKNYD
+66 NGTKLNENYD
-76 PMDPTTWGTTN
+76 PTDPTTWGTTN
-87 ENYDPEDPMT
+87 ENYDPEDPLT
-97 WGAGQNITW
+97 WGTGQNITW
-106 DEVTTGEGED
+106 QEVTTGEGED

-126 NAPASDLCGPL
+126 NAPASGLCGQL
-137 DLSGCKFLQE
+137 DLSGCKELQE
-147 VYVQNNALTQVNVSD
+147 VYVQNNTLTRVNVSD
-162 SAIWELDCSGNRLT
+162 SAIWKLDCSDNRLT
-176 ELNVSGCGYLMNLVC
+176 ELNVSGCGVLMNLVC

-204 RRLATVDCSGN
+204 NRLAIVDCSGN
-215 QLTALN
+215 QLTALDF
-221 LSATNALMTLNCE
+221 SATNALATLNCE
-234 NNRLSTLTFNSTGYP
+234 NNRLSVLTFNSMGYP
-249 IHVDCSGN
+249 THVDCSGN
-257 QLTEL
+257 QLTDL
-262 NTDTMQ
+262 ITDSMQ
-268 FTRYLDCSDN
+268 FTRDLDCSDN
-278 QLTSLN
+278 LLTRLN
-284 VRNCSMLETFSCQ
+284 VRNCGMLETFSCQ
-297 GNKLKEL
+297 GNQLMEL
-304 NFSSSGKYRALS
+304 NLSASGKHHALS
-316 LTAIGGG
+316 LTAIGEG
-323 YVSYAMERKEDGA
+323 YVGYAMERKEDGA
-336 TTYTVVAT
+336 TTYTAVAT
-344 PVEGSVFQGWYTNRN
+344 PVEGSVFQGWYTNRD

-378 DAKDYYA
+378 DARNYYA

-391 GEVEVPKGY
+391 GEIEVPKGY

-425 LNENYTPDDVTT
+425 LNEDYTPDDVTT
-437 WGVYDEEVPY
+437 WGVYDEETPY
-447 WNSITWQDV
+447 WNTITWQDV
-456 NGELRITVINFYDSD
+456 NGELRITAINFYDSD

-478 SDCTALERLDC
+478 SDCTALEQLDC
-489 GLNNLIKLNVA
+489 GYNNLLKLNAA

-523 VRLGGL
+523 VNLWGL
-529 FSKDNQLTSLDVS
+529 FANDNQLTSLDVS
-542 VCTELGQLDCGNNQ
+542 GCTELGQLDCESNQ
-556 LASLDLSNNS
+556 LTSLDLSNS
-566 SITWL
+566 SGITWL
-571 FVELNQLTA
+571 FVGLNQLTA

-587 QLTLLNCTDN
+587 QLALLSCTDN
-597 QLNSLDVSKCTNL
+597 QLNSLDVSKCTGL
-610 SMLYCSRNPLG
+610 SILYCSRNPLG
-621 KLDVTKNTALSTL
+621 KLDVSKNTQLQTL
-634 WCLDNELTQLDVRS
+634 WCLDNGLTQLDVRK
-648 CTGLMN
+648 CTGLMS
-654 FICDGNRLTELDV
+654 FICDGNQLTELDV

-676 GCSGNLLGKIDVTPL
+676 GCSGNPLGKIDVTLL

-710 KNSYLKY
+710 KNINLKY

-731 GNTILSSL
+731 RNIILSSL
-739 DCSNNQLTALDL
+739 DCGNNQLTALDL
-751 SNNTGLLKL
+751 SNNTGLLDL

-772 THNVGLWELDVRDT
+772 TPHVQLWEVDVRDT
-786 QITSLDLSQNIALY
+786 QITSLDLSQNTALY

-809 ELDVTATEYIPVNR
+809 ELDVTTAENMPVNR

-828 NGFVGITA
+828 NGFVGIT
-836 STSKLG
+836 STDGEFG
-842 WTYVLTAAAEEG
+842 WSYVLTAAAQEG

-870 TADETVTI
+870 AADETI
-878 TVFDGYEEL
+878 TFNGGEEQK
-887 EAQDY
+887 AQDY
-892 YAKFEGESVH
+892 YAKFEGGSVH

-970 YQCSRCD
+970 YHCSRCD

-992 PSQAFADLDTAQ
+992 PSQAFADLDTTQ

-1050 VGEGATF
+1050 AGEGSTF

-1107 EYLKIESAESTDL
+1107 EYLKVESAESADL

-1165 AKLMTI
+1165 AKLLTI

>member
-12 AVALVLSL
+12 ALALVLSL

-30 SPMTNAAEVPVP
+30 SPMTDAAEVSVP
-42 EGYCEQDYLKMYAFL
+42 EGYCEQDYLKLYAFL
-57 EIADADGVK
+57 EMADANGVK
-66 NGTKLNKNYD
+66 NGTKLNENYD
-76 PMDPTTWGTTN
+76 PTDPTTWGTTN
-87 ENYDPEDPMT
+87 ENYDPEDPLT
-97 WGAGQNITW
+97 WGTGQNITW
-106 DEVTTGEGED
+106 QEVTTGEGED

-126 NAPASDLCGPL
+126 NAPASGLCGQL
-137 DLSGCKFLQE
+137 DLSGCKELQE
-147 VYVQNNALTQVNVSD
+147 VYVQNNTLTRVNVSD
-162 SAIWELDCSGNRLT
+162 SAIWKLDCSDNRLT
-176 ELNVSGCGYLMNLVC
+176 ELNVSGCGVLMNLVC

-204 RRLATVDCSGN
+204 NRLAIVDCSGN
-215 QLTALN
+215 QLTALDF
-221 LSATNALMTLNCE
+221 SATNALATLNCE
-234 NNRLSTLTFNSTGYP
+234 NNRLSVLTFNSMGYP
-249 IHVDCSGN
+249 THVDCSGN
-257 QLTEL
+257 QLTDL
-262 NTDTMQ
+262 ITDSMQ
-268 FTRYLDCSDN
+268 FTRDLDCSDN
-278 QLTSLN
+278 LLTRLN
-284 VRNCSMLETFSCQ
+284 VRNCGMLETFSCQ
-297 GNKLKEL
+297 GNQLMEL
-304 NFSSSGKYRALS
+304 NLSASGKHHALS
-316 LTAIGGG
+316 LTAIGEG
-323 YVSYAMERKEDGA
+323 YVGYAMERKEDGA
-336 TTYTVVAT
+336 TTYTAVAT
-344 PVEGSVFQGWYTNRN
+344 PVEGSVFQGWYTNRD

-378 DAKDYYA
+378 DARNYYA

-391 GEVEVPKGY
+391 GEIEVPKGY

-425 LNENYTPDDVTT
+425 LNEDYTPDDVTT
-437 WGVYDEEVPY
+437 WGVYDEETPY
-447 WNSITWQDV
+447 WNTITWQDV
-456 NGELRITVINFYDSD
+456 NGELRITAINFYDSD

-478 SDCTALERLDC
+478 SDCTALEQLDC
-489 GLNNLIKLNVA
+489 GYNNLLKLNAA

-523 VRLGGL
+523 VNLWGL
-529 FSKDNQLTSLDVS
+529 FANDNQLTSLDVS
-542 VCTELGQLDCGNNQ
+542 GCTELGQLDCESNQ
-556 LASLDLSNNS
+556 LTSLDLSNS
-566 SITWL
+566 SGITWL
-571 FVELNQLTA
+571 FVGLNQLTA

-587 QLTLLNCTDN
+587 QLALLSCTDN
-597 QLNSLDVSKCTNL
+597 QLNSLDVSKCTGL
-610 SMLYCSRNPLG
+610 SILYCSRNPLG
-621 KLDVTKNTALSTL
+621 KLDVSKNTQLQTL
-634 WCLDNELTQLDVRS
+634 WCLDNGLTQLDVRK
-648 CTGLMN
+648 CTGLMS
-654 FICDGNRLTELDV
+654 FICDGNQLTELDV

-710 KNSYLKY
+710 KNINLKY

-731 GNTILSSL
+731 RNIILSSL
-739 DCSNNQLTALDL
+739 DCGNNQLTALDL
-751 SNNTGLLKL
+751 SNNTGLLDL

-772 THNVGLWELDVRDT
+772 TPHVQLWEVDVRDT
-786 QITSLDLSQNIALY
+786 QITSLDLSQNTALY

-809 ELDVTATEYIPVNR
+809 ELDVTTAENMPVNR

-828 NGFVGITA
+828 NGFVGIT
-836 STSKLG
+836 STDGEFG
-842 WTYVLTAAAEEG
+842 WSYVLTAAAQEG

-870 TADETVTI
+870 AADETI
-878 TVFDGYEEL
+878 TFNGGEEQK
-887 EAQDY
+887 AQDY
-892 YAKFEGESVH
+892 YAKFEGGSVH

-970 YQCSRCD
+970 YHCSRCD

-992 PSQAFADLDTAQ
+992 PSQAFADLDTTQ

-1050 VGEGATF
+1050 AGEGSTF

-1107 EYLKIESAESTDL
+1107 EYLKVESAESADL

-1165 AKLMTI
+1165 AKLLTI

>member
-12 AVALVLSL
+12 ALALVLSL

-30 SPMTNAAEVPVP
+30 SPMTDAAEVSVP
-42 EGYCEQDYLKMYAFL
+42 EGYCEQDYLKLYAFL
-57 EIADADGVK
+57 EMADANGVK
-66 NGTKLNKNYD
+66 NGTKLNENYD
-76 PMDPTTWGTTN
+76 PTDPTTWGTTN
-87 ENYDPEDPMT
+87 ENYDPEDPLT
-97 WGAGQNITW
+97 WGTGQNITW
-106 DEVTTGEGED
+106 QEVTTGEGED

-126 NAPASDLCGPL
+126 NAPASGLCGQL
-137 DLSGCKFLQE
+137 DLSGCKELQE
-147 VYVQNNALTQVNVSD
+147 VYVQNNTLTRVNVSD
-162 SAIWELDCSGNRLT
+162 SAIWKLDCSDNRLT
-176 ELNVSGCGYLMNLVC
+176 ELNVSGCGVLMNLVC

-204 RRLATVDCSGN
+204 NRLAIVDCSGN
-215 QLTALN
+215 QLTALDF
-221 LSATNALMTLNCE
+221 SATNALATLNCE
-234 NNRLSTLTFNSTGYP
+234 NNRLSVLTFNSMGYP
-249 IHVDCSGN
+249 THVDCSGN
-257 QLTEL
+257 QLTDL
-262 NTDTMQ
+262 ITDSMQ
-268 FTRYLDCSDN
+268 FTRDLDCSDN
-278 QLTSLN
+278 LLTRLN
-284 VRNCSMLETFSCQ
+284 VRNCGMLETFSCQ
-297 GNKLKEL
+297 GNQLMEL
-304 NFSSSGKYRALS
+304 NLSASGKHHALS
-316 LTAIGGG
+316 LTAIGEG
-323 YVSYAMERKEDGA
+323 YVGYAMERKEDGA
-336 TTYTVVAT
+336 TTYTAVAT
-344 PVEGSVFQGWYTNRN
+344 PVEGSVFQGWYTNRD

-378 DAKDYYA
+378 DARNYYA

-391 GEVEVPKGY
+391 GEIEVPKGY

-425 LNENYTPDDVTT
+425 LNEDYTPDDVTT
-437 WGVYDEEVPY
+437 WGVYDEETPY
-447 WNSITWQDV
+447 WNTITWQDV
-456 NGELRITVINFYDSD
+456 NGELRITAINFYDSD

-478 SDCTALERLDC
+478 SDCTALEQLDC
-489 GLNNLIKLNVA
+489 GYNNLLKLNAA

-523 VRLGGL
+523 VNLWGL
-529 FSKDNQLTSLDVS
+529 FANDNQLTSLDVS
-542 VCTELGQLDCGNNQ
+542 GCTELGQLDCESNQ
-556 LASLDLSNNS
+556 LTSLDLSNS
-566 SITWL
+566 SGITWL
-571 FVELNQLTA
+571 FVGLNQLTA

-587 QLTLLNCTDN
+587 QLALLSCTDN
-597 QLNSLDVSKCTNL
+597 QLNSLDVSKCTGL
-610 SMLYCSRNPLG
+610 SILYCSRNPLG
-621 KLDVTKNTALSTL
+621 KLDVSKNTQLQTL
-634 WCLDNELTQLDVRS
+634 WCLDNGLTQLDVRK
-648 CTGLMN
+648 CTGLMS
-654 FICDGNRLTELDV
+654 FICDGNQLTELDV

-676 GCSGNLLGKIDVTPL
+676 GCSGNPLGKIDVTLL

-731 GNTILSSL
+731 RNIILSSL
-739 DCSNNQLTALDL
+739 DCGNNQLTALDL
-751 SNNTGLLKL
+751 SNNTGLLDL

-772 THNVGLWELDVRDT
+772 TPHVQLWEVDVRDT
-786 QITSLDLSQNIALY
+786 QITSLDLSQNTALY

-809 ELDVTATEYIPVNR
+809 ELDVTTAENMPVNR

-828 NGFVGITA
+828 NGFVGIT
-836 STSKLG
+836 STDGEFG
-842 WTYVLTAAAEEG
+842 WSYVLTAAAQEG

-870 TADETVTI
+870 AADETI
-878 TVFDGYEEL
+878 TFNGGEEQK
-887 EAQDY
+887 AQDY
-892 YAKFEGESVH
+892 YAKFEGGSVH

-970 YQCSRCD
+970 YHCSRCD

-992 PSQAFADLDTAQ
+992 PSQAFADLDTTQ

-1050 VGEGATF
+1050 VGEGSTF

-1107 EYLKIESAESTDL
+1107 EYLKVESAESADL

-1165 AKLMTI
+1165 AKLLTI

>member
-12 AVALVLSL
+12 ALALVLSL

-30 SPMTNAAEVPVP
+30 SPMTDAAEVSVP
-42 EGYCEQDYLKMYAFL
+42 EGYCEQDYLKLYAFL
-57 EIADADGVK
+57 EMADANGVK
-66 NGTKLNKNYD
+66 NGTKLNENYD
-76 PMDPTTWGTTN
+76 PTDPTTWGTTN
-87 ENYDPEDPMT
+87 ENYDPEDPLT
-97 WGAGQNITW
+97 WGTGQNITW
-106 DEVTTGEGED
+106 QEVTTGEGED

-126 NAPASDLCGPL
+126 NAPASGLCGQL
-137 DLSGCKFLQE
+137 DLSGCKELQE
-147 VYVQNNALTQVNVSD
+147 VYVQNNTLTRVNVSD
-162 SAIWELDCSGNRLT
+162 SAIWKLDCSDNRLT
-176 ELNVSGCGYLMNLVC
+176 ELNVSGCGVLMNLVC

-204 RRLATVDCSGN
+204 NRLAIVDCSGN
-215 QLTALN
+215 QLTALDF
-221 LSATNALMTLNCE
+221 SATNALATLNCE
-234 NNRLSTLTFNSTGYP
+234 NNRLSVLTFNSMGYP
-249 IHVDCSGN
+249 THVDCSGN
-257 QLTEL
+257 QLTDL
-262 NTDTMQ
+262 ITDSMQ
-268 FTRYLDCSDN
+268 FTRDLDCSDN
-278 QLTSLN
+278 LLTRLN
-284 VRNCSMLETFSCQ
+284 VRNCGMLETFSCQ
-297 GNKLKEL
+297 GNQLMEL
-304 NFSSSGKYRALS
+304 NLSASGKHHALS
-316 LTAIGGG
+316 LTAIGEG
-323 YVSYAMERKEDGA
+323 YVGYAMERKEDGA
-336 TTYTVVAT
+336 TTYTAVAT
-344 PVEGSVFQGWYTNRN
+344 PVEGSVFQGWYTNRD

-378 DAKDYYA
+378 DARNYYA

-391 GEVEVPKGY
+391 GEIEVPKGY

-425 LNENYTPDDVTT
+425 LNEDYTPDDVTT
-437 WGVYDEEVPY
+437 WGVYDEETPY
-447 WNSITWQDV
+447 WNTITWQDV
-456 NGELRITVINFYDSD
+456 NGELRITAINFYDSD

-478 SDCTALERLDC
+478 SDCTALEQLDC
-489 GLNNLIKLNVA
+489 GYNNLLKLNAA

-523 VRLGGL
+523 VNLWGL
-529 FSKDNQLTSLDVS
+529 FANDNQLTSLDVS
-542 VCTELGQLDCGNNQ
+542 GCTELGQLDCESNQ
-556 LASLDLSNNS
+556 LTSLDLSNS
-566 SITWL
+566 SGITWL
-571 FVELNQLTA
+571 FVGLNQLTA

-587 QLTLLNCTDN
+587 QLALLSCTDN
-597 QLNSLDVSKCTNL
+597 QLNSLDVSKCTGL
-610 SMLYCSRNPLG
+610 SILYCSRNPLG
-621 KLDVTKNTALSTL
+621 KLDVSKNTQLQTL
-634 WCLDNELTQLDVRS
+634 WCLDNGLTQLDVRK
-648 CTGLMN
+648 CTGLMS
-654 FICDGNRLTELDV
+654 FICDGNQLTELDV

-676 GCSGNLLGKIDVTPL
+676 GCSGNPLGKIDVTLL

-710 KNSYLKY
+710 KNINLKY

-731 GNTILSSL
+731 RNIILSSL
-739 DCSNNQLTALDL
+739 DCGNNQLTALDL
-751 SNNTGLLKL
+751 SNNTGLLDL

-772 THNVGLWELDVRDT
+772 TPHVQLWEVDVRDT
-786 QITSLDLSQNIALY
+786 QITSLDLSQNTALY

-842 WTYVLTAAAEEG
+842 WTYVLTAAAQEG

-870 TADETVTI
+870 AADETI
-878 TVFDGYEEL
+878 TFNGGEEQK
-887 EAQDY
+887 AQDY
-892 YAKFEGESVH
+892 YAKFEGGSVH

-970 YQCSRCD
+970 YHCSRCD

-992 PSQAFADLDTAQ
+992 PSQAFADLDTTQ

-1050 VGEGATF
+1050 AGEGSTF

-1107 EYLKIESAESTDL
+1107 EYLKVESAESADL

-1165 AKLMTI
+1165 AKLLTI

>member
-12 AVALVLSL
+12 ALALVLSL

-30 SPMTNAAEVPVP
+30 SPMTDAAEVSVP
-42 EGYCEQDYLKMYAFL
+42 EGYCEQDYLKLYAIL
-57 EIADADGVK
+57 EMADANGVK
-66 NGTKLNKNYD
+66 NGTKLNENYD
-76 PMDPTTWGTTN
+76 PTDPTTWGTTN
-87 ENYDPEDPMT
+87 ENYDPEDPLT
-97 WGAGQNITW
+97 WGTGQNITW
-106 DEVTTGEGED
+106 QEVTTGEGED

-126 NAPASDLCGPL
+126 NAPASGLCGQL
-137 DLSGCKFLQE
+137 DLSGCKELQE
-147 VYVQNNALTQVNVSD
+147 VYVQNNTLTRVNVSD
-162 SAIWELDCSGNRLT
+162 SAIWKLDCSDNRLT
-176 ELNVSGCGYLMNLVC
+176 ELNVSGCGVLMNLVC

-204 RRLATVDCSGN
+204 NRLAIVDCSGN
-215 QLTALN
+215 QLTALDF
-221 LSATNALMTLNCE
+221 SATNALATLNCE
-234 NNRLSTLTFNSTGYP
+234 NNRLSVLTFNSMGYP
-249 IHVDCSGN
+249 THVDCSGN
-257 QLTEL
+257 QLTDL
-262 NTDTMQ
+262 ITDSMQ
-268 FTRYLDCSDN
+268 FTRDLDCSDN
-278 QLTSLN
+278 LLTRLN
-284 VRNCSMLETFSCQ
+284 VRNCGMLETFSCQ
-297 GNKLKEL
+297 GNQLMEL
-304 NFSSSGKYRALS
+304 NLSASGKHHALS
-316 LTAIGGG
+316 LTAIGEG
-323 YVSYAMERKEDGA
+323 YVGYAMERKEDGA
-336 TTYTVVAT
+336 TTYTAVAT
-344 PVEGSVFQGWYTNRN
+344 PVEGSVFQGWYTNRD

-378 DAKDYYA
+378 DARNYYA

-391 GEVEVPKGY
+391 GEIEVPKGY

-425 LNENYTPDDVTT
+425 LNEDYTPDDVTT
-437 WGVYDEEVPY
+437 WGVYDEETPY
-447 WNSITWQDV
+447 WNTITWQDV
-456 NGELRITVINFYDSD
+456 NGELRITAINFYDSD

-478 SDCTALERLDC
+478 SDCTALEQLDC
-489 GLNNLIKLNVA
+489 GYNNLLKLNAA

-523 VRLGGL
+523 VNLWGL
-529 FSKDNQLTSLDVS
+529 FANDNQLTSLDVS
-542 VCTELGQLDCGNNQ
+542 GCTELGQLDCESNQ
-556 LASLDLSNNS
+556 LTSLDLSNS
-566 SITWL
+566 SGITWL
-571 FVELNQLTA
+571 FVGLNQLTA

-587 QLTLLNCTDN
+587 QLALLSCTDN
-597 QLNSLDVSKCTNL
+597 QLNSLDVSKCTGL
-610 SMLYCSRNPLG
+610 SILYCSRNPLG
-621 KLDVTKNTALSTL
+621 KLDVSKNTQLQTL
-634 WCLDNELTQLDVRS
+634 WCLDNGLTQLDVRK
-648 CTGLMN
+648 CTGLMS
-654 FICDGNRLTELDV
+654 FICDGNQLTELDV

-731 GNTILSSL
+731 HNTILSSL
-739 DCSNNQLTALDL
+739 DCGNNQLTALDL
-751 SNNTGLLKL
+751 SNNTGLLDL

-772 THNVGLWELDVRDT
+772 TPHVQLWEVDVRDT
-786 QITSLDLSQNIALY
+786 QITSLDLSQNTALY

-809 ELDVTATEYIPVNR
+809 ELDVTTAENMPVNR

-828 NGFVGITA
+828 NGFVGIT
-836 STSKLG
+836 STDGEFG
-842 WTYVLTAAAEEG
+842 WSYVLTAAAQEG

-870 TADETVTI
+870 AADETI
-878 TVFDGYEEL
+878 TFNGGEEQK
-887 EAQDY
+887 AQDY
-892 YAKFEGESVH
+892 YAKFEGGSVH

-970 YQCSRCD
+970 YHCSRCD

-992 PSQAFADLDTAQ
+992 PSQAFADLDTTQ

-1050 VGEGATF
+1050 AGEGSTF

-1107 EYLKIESAESTDL
+1107 EYLKVESAESADL

-1165 AKLMTI
+1165 AKLLTI

>member
-12 AVALVLSL
+12 ALALVLSL

-30 SPMTNAAEVPVP
+30 SPMTDAAEVSVP
-42 EGYCEQDYLKMYAFL
+42 EGYCEQDYLKLYAFL
-57 EIADADGVK
+57 EMADANGVK
-66 NGTKLNKNYD
+66 NGTKLNENYD
-76 PMDPTTWGTTN
+76 PTDPTTWGTTN
-87 ENYDPEDPMT
+87 ENYDPEDPLT
-97 WGAGQNITW
+97 WGTGQNITW
-106 DEVTTGEGED
+106 QEVTTGEGED

-126 NAPASDLCGPL
+126 NAPASGLCGQL
-137 DLSGCKFLQE
+137 DLSGCKELQE
-147 VYVQNNALTQVNVSD
+147 VYVQNNTLTRVNVSD
-162 SAIWELDCSGNRLT
+162 SAIWKLDCSDNRLT
-176 ELNVSGCGYLMNLVC
+176 ELNVSGCGVLMNLVC

-204 RRLATVDCSGN
+204 NRLAIVDCSGN
-215 QLTALN
+215 QLTALDF
-221 LSATNALMTLNCE
+221 SATNALATLNCE
-234 NNRLSTLTFNSTGYP
+234 NNRLSVLTFNSMGYP
-249 IHVDCSGN
+249 THVDCSGN
-257 QLTEL
+257 QLTDL
-262 NTDTMQ
+262 ITDSMQ
-268 FTRYLDCSDN
+268 FTRDLDCSDN
-278 QLTSLN
+278 LLTRLN
-284 VRNCSMLETFSCQ
+284 VRNCGMLETFSCQ
-297 GNKLKEL
+297 GNQLMEL
-304 NFSSSGKYRALS
+304 NLSASGKHHALS
-316 LTAIGGG
+316 LTAIGEG
-323 YVSYAMERKEDGA
+323 YVGYAMERKEDGA
-336 TTYTVVAT
+336 TTYTAVAT
-344 PVEGSVFQGWYTNRN
+344 PVEGSVFQGWYTNRD

-378 DAKDYYA
+378 DARNYYA

-391 GEVEVPKGY
+391 GEIEVPKGY

-425 LNENYTPDDVTT
+425 LNEDYTPDDVTT
-437 WGVYDEEVPY
+437 WGVYDEETPY
-447 WNSITWQDV
+447 WNTITWQDV
-456 NGELRITVINFYDSD
+456 NGELRITAINFYDSD

-478 SDCTALERLDC
+478 SDCTALEQLDC
-489 GLNNLIKLNVA
+489 GYNNLLKLNAA

-523 VRLGGL
+523 VNLWGL
-529 FSKDNQLTSLDVS
+529 FANDNQLTSLDVS
-542 VCTELGQLDCGNNQ
+542 GCTELGQLDCESNQ
-556 LASLDLSNNS
+556 LTSLDLSNS
-566 SITWL
+566 SGITWL
-571 FVELNQLTA
+571 FVGLNQLTA

-587 QLTLLNCTDN
+587 QLALLSCTDN
-597 QLNSLDVSKCTNL
+597 QLNSLDVSKCTGL
-610 SMLYCSRNPLG
+610 SILYCSRNPLG
-621 KLDVTKNTALSTL
+621 KLDVSKNTQLQTL
-634 WCLDNELTQLDVRS
+634 WCLDNGLTQLDVRK
-648 CTGLMN
+648 CTGLMS
-654 FICDGNRLTELDV
+654 FICDGNQLTELDV

-676 GCSGNLLGKIDVTPL
+676 GCSGNPLGKIDVTLL

-731 GNTILSSL
+731 RNIILSSL
-739 DCSNNQLTALDL
+739 DCGNNQLTALDL
-751 SNNTGLLKL
+751 SNNTGLLDL

-772 THNVGLWELDVRDT
+772 TPHVQLWEVDVRDT
-786 QITSLDLSQNIALY
+786 QITSLDLSQNTALY

-809 ELDVTATEYIPVNR
+809 ELDVTTAENMPVNR

-828 NGFVGITA
+828 NGFVGIT
-836 STSKLG
+836 STDGEFG
-842 WTYVLTAAAEEG
+842 WSYVLTAAAQEG

-870 TADETVTI
+870 AADETI
-878 TVFDGYEEL
+878 TFNGGEEQK
-887 EAQDY
+887 AQDY
-892 YAKFEGESVH
+892 YAKFEGGSVH

-970 YQCSRCD
+970 YHCSRCD

-992 PSQAFADLDTAQ
+992 PSQAFADLDTTQ

-1050 VGEGATF
+1050 AGEGSTF

-1107 EYLKIESAESTDL
+1107 EYLKVESAESADL

-1165 AKLMTI
+1165 AKLLTI